1 MSKRLFS
8 LMALL
13 TITSLLLAACGPAP
27 TEAPSEPAGEE
38 PTSAPA
44 GAGGLLMG
52 MDEAALEAAGY
63 VVYAPGEPIRVG
75 ISSGLTGPIP
85 DLGLDTAN
93 GALLAFDDLNAEGGY
108 MGHVFESDLQD
119 GACDGDQGTAVGN
132 LFASDPSIVAVQGG
146 LCTGET
152 LGLRAVM
159 EEARIPLVTASATGV
174 TITGAEWTVM
184 NRTPLADKLQ
194 ADVDAAYIYNDL
206 GITSIALIHDSTD
219 YGLGLAEL
227 VQGSFEALGGTV
239 TSTNGHQVG
248 DTDFRTTLTTIGTEG
263 AGLIFFGGYAT
274 EAGLIASQKN
284 EVGLTDVVFMSGDGA
299 LTQQYVDAAGAAAE
313 GTYLSTPV
321 GDTDPDAVAEFDAK
335 YEATFGIPVAGPY
348 HLHAY
353 DAVLMIA
360 NAIEAVAQT
369 DEGDE
374 GYLIIERE
382 ALIAAI
388 RATSGFDG
396 LTGTLTCN
404 DIGDCGAGGVQI
416 FRVEGGEFVQV
427 SGFGL

>member
-8 LMALL
+8 LLALL
-13 TITSLLLAACGPAP
+13 TITSLVLVACGPAA
-27 TEAPSEPAGEE
+27 TATTAPAPDEPA
-38 PTSAPA
+38 PPA
-44 GAGGLLMG
+44 AGGLLMG
-52 MDEAALEAAGY
+52 MDQAELEAAGY
-63 VVYAPGEPIRVG
+63 VVYAPGEPIRIG

-93 GALLAFDDLNAEGGY
+93 GALLAFDDLNAAGGLEGHLY
-108 MGHVFESDLQD
+108 ESDLQD
-119 GACDGDQGTAVGN
+119 GACDGDQGTVVGN
-132 LFASDPSIVAVQGG
+132 LFAADPSIVAVQGG

-159 EEARIPLVTASATGV
+159 EVARIPLVTASATGV
-174 TITGAEWTVM
+174 TVTGPEWTVM

-194 ADVDAAYIYNDL
+194 ADVDADYIYNDL
-206 GITSIALIHDSTD
+206 GVTSIALIHDSTD

-227 VQGSFEALGGTV
+227 VRGSFEALGGTV
-239 TSTNGHQVG
+239 TSINGHQVG

-274 EAGLIASQKN
+274 EAGLIAAQRSDA
-284 EVGLTDVVFMSGDGA
+284 GIADVLFMSGDGA
-299 LTQQYVDAAGAAAE
+299 LTQQYIDAAGTAAE
-313 GTYLSTPV
+313 GTYITTGV

-335 YEATFGIPVAGPY
+335 YLATFGIAVAGPY
-348 HLHAY
+348 HLNAY
-353 DAVLMIA
+353 DAVLMITGGIA
-360 NAIEAVAQT
+360 SVAQT
-369 DEGDE
+369 DDAGE

-388 RATSGFDG
+388 RATAGFPG
-396 LTGTLTCN
+396 LTGTLNCN
-404 DIGDCGAGGVQI
+404 DIGDCSAGGIQI
-416 FRVEGGEFVQV
+416 FRVEGGAFVQV